1 MFFLIVTYTTT
12 FVFVFVFIAIKN
24 NLSIREDVEI
34 E

>member
-1 MFFLIVTYTTT
+1 MFFLIVTYTTM
-12 FVFVFVFIAIKN
+12 FMFVFVFIAIKN